1 MRCEV
6 SFISC
11 IYPRARQ
18 PRPQQRCQLSE
29 DVTPETHFH
38 ISSSSGA
45 GRGGGRKLFSIW
57 RRLEARPLACSSLQ
71 CRPAVSVWIGTSCR
85 AAQMHPG
92 TAATEPAAVWP
103 CDHARVS
110 KVPGTQQGAD
120 SAHKEFRI
128 RSLPRPR
135 LLLSGRGCG
144 DQDGWITFH
153 IKLCAAVW
161 HRVTTTL
168 APASWAA
175 YCCQILYLL
184 YKSASWS
191 LSYKLHRFTIHIIS
205 RAHLDSESW
214 YAAHT
219 CVWIVQLN
227 ENIHKH
233 FQISCRQTNACE
245 SRRYSKRH
253 KRKVHRHHLNISQ
266 TPLLLNT
273 TKQSE
278 LHTDSHTFR
287 PVLCWDWR

>member
-1 MRCEV
+1 
-6 SFISC
+6 
-11 IYPRARQ
+11 
-18 PRPQQRCQLSE
+18 
-29 DVTPETHFH
+29 
-38 ISSSSGA
+38 
-45 GRGGGRKLFSIW
+45 
-57 RRLEARPLACSSLQ
+57 
-71 CRPAVSVWIGTSCR
+71 
-85 AAQMHPG
+85 MHPG
-92 TAATEPAAVWP
+92 TAATEPAAAWP

-144 DQDGWITFH
+144 DQDGWITFY

-205 RAHLDSESW
+205 RAHLDSES
-214 YAAHT
+214 
-219 CVWIVQLN
+219 
-227 ENIHKH
+227 
-233 FQISCRQTNACE
+233 
-245 SRRYSKRH
+245 
-253 KRKVHRHHLNISQ
+253 
-266 TPLLLNT
+266 
-273 TKQSE
+273 
-278 LHTDSHTFR
+278 
-287 PVLCWDWR
+287 